1 MKVVHINMSR
11 KAGGASIAASRH
23 SEAMCRAGIDSSM
36 LTLEDLTGGTACTG
50 LSALSDSCAPVSG
63 WILIP
68 WLRRP
73 MRSICIG

>member
-36 LTLEDLTGGTACTG
+36 LTLEDLTDGRG
-50 LSALSDSCAPVSG
+50 LVSAMYRLDRWFRFKINGLYVS
-63 WILIP
+63 LTC
-68 WLRRP
+68 RQ
-73 MRSICIG
+73 S